1 MTKMR
6 RIEVPDFPILRGE
19 DAIDALQGYIREL
32 DKQKKPE
39 LTKNQKEALMKL
51 ANGLISA
58 IKKETENQKATTK
71 EKNNSSLVA
80 QLKKSLLKRMNA

>member
-6 RIEVPDFPILRGE
+6 RIEVPYFPILRGE

-39 LTKNQKEALMKL
+39 LTKNQREALMKL
-51 ANGLISA
+51 AKGLISA
-58 IKKETENQKATTK
+58 IKTETENQKATK